1 MNTIEIQQMMIEQQ
15 TEQKTNELEQ
25 MLLLIFSLLFLNLT
39 SRLDPRMSVEKQWR
53 TLFLIINTEFRKIKK
68 EIPGGLSTI
77 VKGLHAATIRMLQEQ
92 GVEVTDQLSKRDIDR
107 IIQKRIAGL
116 TLNDRVE
123 RNRKRFI
130 IQLRDVLLQSKK
142 RNETIEELSERI
154 RSLVTTH
161 GSRMRLILRT
171 EAHRIQN
178 TIIYDLAKKA
188 SLAVPGLK
196 KTWVAVMD
204 SRTRSAHR
212 RLHGTTIPIRGMFR
226 STAGGYGPSPGLMG
240 NPGDDINC
248 RCRLRIQL
256 S

>member
-15 TEQKTNELEQ
+15 TEQKMNELEQ

-39 SRLDPRMSVEKQWR
+39 SRLVPRAVPQWR
-53 TLFLIINTEFRKIKK
+53 TLIPVINDEFRKIKK

-77 VKGLHAATIRMLQEQ
+77 AKGLHAATIRMLQEQ
-92 GVEVTDQLSKRDIDR
+92 GIEITSRLTNKDIEQ
-107 IIQKRIAGL
+107 IIQKRIANL
-116 TLNDRVE
+116 TLHDRIE

-130 IQLRDVLLQSKK
+130 VQLRDVLLQSKK
-142 RNETIEELSERI
+142 RNETIEDLSQRI
-154 RSLVTTH
+154 RDLVTNQAN
-161 GSRMRLILRT
+161 RMRLILRT

-188 SLAVPGLK
+188 SLSVPGLK

-204 SRTRSAHR
+204 SRTRAAHR
-212 RLHGTTIPIRGMFR
+212 RLHGTTIPIKGLFK
-226 STAGGYGPSPGLMG
+226 STAGGIGPAPGLMG

>member
-1 MNTIEIQQMMIEQQ
+1 MNTIEIQQMMIEKQ
-15 TEQKTNELEQ
+15 TEQKTNELER
-25 MLLLIFSLLFLNLT
+25 MLLLMFRLLFLNLT

-53 TLFLIINTEFRKIKK
+53 TLSLIINTEFRKIKK

-142 RNETIEELSERI
+142 RNETTEELSERI

-204 SRTRSAHR
+204 SRTRAAHR
-212 RLHGTTIPIRGMFR
+212 RLHGTTMPIKGLFKKHGRGNW
-226 STAGGYGPSPGLMG
+226 S
-240 NPGDDINC
+240 
-248 RCRLRIQL
+248 
-256 S
+256 

>member
-15 TEQKTNELEQ
+15 TEQKMNELEQ

-39 SRLDPRMSVEKQWR
+39 SRLVSRAVPQWR
-53 TLFLIINTEFRKIKK
+53 TLIPVINDEFRKIKK

-77 VKGLHAATIRMLQEQ
+77 AKGLHAATIRMLQEQ
-92 GVEVTDQLSKRDIDR
+92 GIEITSRLTNKDIEQ
-107 IIQKRIAGL
+107 IIQKRIADL
-116 TLNDRVE
+116 TLNDRIE

-130 IQLRDVLLQSKK
+130 VQLRDVLIQSKK

-154 RSLVTTH
+154 RSLVSAH

-188 SLAVPGLK
+188 SLSVPGLK

-226 STAGGYGPSPGLMG
+226 STAGGYGPAPGLMG
-240 NPGDDINC
+240 HPGDNINC

>member
-39 SRLDPRMSVEKQWR
+39 SRLVSRAVPQWR
-53 TLFLIINTEFRKIKK
+53 TLIPVINDEFRKIKK

-77 VKGLHAATIRMLQEQ
+77 AKGLHAATIRMLQEQ
-92 GVEVTDQLSKRDIDR
+92 GIEITSRLTNKDIEQ
-107 IIQKRIAGL
+107 IIQKRIANL
-116 TLNDRVE
+116 TLHDRIE

-130 IQLRDVLLQSKK
+130 VQLRDVLIQFQSKK
-142 RNETIEELSERI
+142 RHETIEDLSQRI
-154 RSLVTTH
+154 RDLVTNQAN
-161 GSRMRLILRT
+161 RMRLILRT

-204 SRTRSAHR
+204 SRTRAAHR
-212 RLHGTTIPIRGMFR
+212 RLHGTTIPIKGLFK
-226 STAGGYGPSPGLMG
+226 STAGGYGPAPGLMG

-248 RCRLRIQL
+248 RCRLRI
-256 S
+256 SIS

>member
-1 MNTIEIQQMMIEQQ
+1 MNTIEIQQMMNEQQ
-15 TEQKTNELEQ
+15 MEQKMNELEQ

-77 VKGLHAATIRMLQEQ
+77 AKGLHAATIRMLREQ

-154 RSLVTTH
+154 RTLVTTH
-161 GSRMRLILRT
+161 GNRIRLILRT

-188 SLAVPGLK
+188 SLSVPGLK

-212 RLHGTTIPIRGMFR
+212 RLHGTTLPIRGMFR

-248 RCRLRIQL
+248 RCRLRINL